1 MKRFE
6 ITADLAQ
13 QEKINFM
20 TRFFALFF
28 VIALLASCR
37 STKKIQTAITKKDSA
52 STVNVPSGVT
62 KNDTIQLIHAALR
75 KVDSNHIGFRTF
87 SAKVNV
93 DYSGSDG
100 KKYDVNA
107 NIRMY
112 KDSAIWIAVNALLGI
127 DAMRLFVTKDS
138 LKLLDKLNKTYT
150 ARSVDYLREIT
161 SLPLNLYNLQDLII
175 GNPVF
180 LDSNIVSYSSNNNQ
194 IALLCLGNLFKNLI
208 TLNESDKTLIHSKLD
223 DIDPARNRTA
233 DLTYGDY
240 ESKKGM
246 PFSTKRRIVVTE
258 KNRLDIKLEFKQYD
272 FNQEVSFPFSVPKN
286 YDRH

>member
-1 MKRFE
+1 
-6 ITADLAQ
+6 L
-13 QEKINFM
+13 IN
-20 TRFFALFF
+20 
-28 VIALLASCR
+28 
-37 STKKIQTAITKKDSA
+37 
-52 STVNVPSGVT
+52 
-62 KNDTIQLIHAALR
+62 AALR

-112 KDSAIWIAVNALLGI
+112 KDSVIWIAVNALLGI

-150 ARSVDYLREIT
+150 ARSVDYLREVT

-180 LDSNIVSYSSNNNQ
+180 LDSNIVSYSANNNQ

-223 DIDPARNRTA
+223 DTDPARNRTA

>member
-1 MKRFE
+1 
-6 ITADLAQ
+6 
-13 QEKINFM
+13 M
-20 TRFFALFF
+20 TRFLALLLL
-28 VIALLASCR
+28 IAILASCR
-37 STKKIQTAITKKDSA
+37 STKKIQTAITKKDSV
-52 STVNVPSGVT
+52 STVKEPPRTS
-62 KNDTIQLIHAALR
+62 KNDTIQFITAALR
-75 KVDSNHIGFRTF
+75 KVDSNHIEFRTF

-127 DAMRLFVTKDS
+127 DAMRLFVTRDS
-138 LKLLDKLNKTYT
+138 VKLLDKLNKTYT
-150 ARSVDYLREIT
+150 ARSVDYLREVT

-180 LDSNIVSYSSNNNQ
+180 LDSNIISYSTNNNQ
-194 IALLCLGNLFKNLI
+194 VALLSLGDLFKNLI
-208 TLNESDKTLIHSKLD
+208 TLNEADKTLIHSKLD
-223 DIDPARNRTA
+223 DVDPARNRTA
-233 DLTYGDY
+233 DLTYSDY

-246 PFSTKRRIVVTE
+246 PFSTKRRIVVAE
-258 KNRLDIKLEFKQYD
+258 RNRLDIKLEFKQYD
-272 FNQEVSFPFSVPKN
+272 FNQEVNFPFSVPKN

>member
-1 MKRFE
+1 
-6 ITADLAQ
+6 LAQ
-13 QEKINFM
+13 QVKINFM
-20 TRFFALFF
+20 TRFLGLLLL
-28 VIALLASCR
+28 IAILASCR
-37 STKKIQTAITKKDSA
+37 STKKIQTAITKKDSV
-52 STVNVPSGVT
+52 STVKEPPHTS
-62 KNDTIQLIHAALR
+62 KNDTIQLINAALR
-75 KVDSNHIGFRTF
+75 KIDSNRIEFRTF

-127 DAMRLFVTKDS
+127 DAMRLFVTRDS
-138 LKLLDKLNKTYT
+138 VKLLDKLNKTYT
-150 ARSVDYLREIT
+150 ARGVDYLREVT

-180 LDSNIVSYSSNNNQ
+180 LDSNIVSYSTNNSQ
-194 IALLCLGNLFKNLI
+194 IALLSLGDLFKNLI
-208 TLNESDKTLIHSKLD
+208 TLNEADKTLIHSKLD
-223 DIDPARNRTA
+223 DVDPARNRTA
-233 DLTYGDY
+233 DLTYSDY

-246 PFSTKRRIVVTE
+246 PFSTKRRIVVAE
-258 KNRLDIKLEFKQYD
+258 RNRLDIKLEFKQYD
-272 FNQEVSFPFSVPKN
+272 FNQEVNFPFSVPKN